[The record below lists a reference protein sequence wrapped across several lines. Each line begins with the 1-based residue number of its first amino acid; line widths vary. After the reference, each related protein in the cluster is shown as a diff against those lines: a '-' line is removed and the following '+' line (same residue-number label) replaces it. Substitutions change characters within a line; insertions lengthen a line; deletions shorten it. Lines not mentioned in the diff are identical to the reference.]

1 MSKIIGQ
8 VKVDYSLIHLKLK
21 AYVSELERANEAIQR
36 CDYEALSNHISE
48 LNKIAEFD
56 ITTTKTIPNE
66 DIPKHSLGL
75 FSFMRRCF
83 GWRVGNAGHK
93 SR

>member
-1 MSKIIGQ
+1 MANVIGRVQ
-8 VKVDYSLIHLKLK
+8 VDYSLLDLKLK

-36 CDYEALSNHISE
+36 CDYDALSNHISE

-56 ITTTKTIPNE
+56 ITTIKTIPNE
-66 DIPKHSLGL
+66 ANTKHSVGII
-75 FSFMRRCF
+75 SFIRRCF
-83 GWRVGNAGHK
+83 GRCFRNTGHK